1 MATMSPPT
9 TTTTTHGTW
18 TANTTP
24 AQPSKHISIDIT
36 PGTICTIK
44 SASYALI
51 KSVRVQD
58 KEEPLFIRMA
68 KSVKNPQKA
77 GDSSRSNKFRDFQFD
92 PELLRPYNVVSRSE
106 FSSLVLDA
114 RTQHLTVSSSGEEVP
129 SAEPPLSVAVPPTE
143 EVLIVGSL
151 KIRTGE
157 YVIPCLSIVAQL
169 EDDQFLKDIVR
180 SWRGKELKIGKVV
193 RINSIGLVVTSN
205 FIDEADPKDWL
216 FLPTSWCQGVSVV
229 SGPEG
234 EGHDVWEER
243 VFAEAL
249 ATWSL
254 RRQLKVH
261 DDIKVRSMEDLS
273 FRITGVWWHSS
284 DPLGPFNA
292 TIQFSGEAEGACELS
307 EVIPV
312 PKRSSVPMIQE
323 QGLPI
328 KQEQDLE
335 IKQEQGLQIKQEK
348 GLGVR
353 QEKGI
358 VPASYADPD
367 AGVLVNALRGRTDY
381 KEFVLRETFEEGAVL
396 AYKGS
401 ASEDVKG
408 FVFVPYETLFHFDRV
423 YPDSSLSLVPEA
435 FLPRK
440 SSSRSEEPKPKPSHS
455 SLMYS

>member
-1 MATMSPPT
+1 
-9 TTTTTHGTW
+9 
-18 TANTTP
+18 
-24 AQPSKHISIDIT
+24 
-36 PGTICTIK
+36 
-44 SASYALI
+44 
-51 KSVRVQD
+51 VRVQD

-92 PELLRPYNVVSRSE
+92 PELLRSYNVVSRSE
-106 FSSLVLDA
+106 FSSFVLDA
-114 RTQHLTVSSSGEEVP
+114 RTQHLSVSSSGEEVP

-169 EDDQFLKDIVR
+169 EDDQFLKEIVR

-205 FIDEADPKDWL
+205 FIDESDPKDWL

-284 DPLGPFNA
+284 DPLGPYNA

-312 PKRSSVPMIQE
+312 PKRSS
-323 QGLPI
+323 LPI
-328 KQEQDLE
+328 RQDHGPE
-335 IKQEQGLQIKQEK
+335 IKQEK
-348 GLGVR
+348 GLEIK
-353 QEKGI
+353 QEKG
-358 VPASYADPD
+358 VVAASYADPD
-367 AGVLVNALRGRTDY
+367 PGVLVNSLRGRTDY

-396 AYKGS
+396 GYKGS

-408 FVFVPYETLFHFDRV
+408 FVFVPYGTLFHFDRV